1 MASMWLYNS
10 IDLILDGTLDLSA
23 DTIKVGLSTATHV
36 LGLDD
41 TFLDDA
47 SADDFSSGEISNA
60 SQSPVSGYVGEF
72 NGAGRKTLAS
82 KTFNVDATTKQA
94 RFDAADPSAWTL
106 GTGATVAHATL
117 MKEVTNDAA
126 TRAII
131 YLDFTGVPTNGG
143 TFTLQ
148 FHADGIGVADAG

>member
-10 IDLILDGTLDLSA
+10 VDLILDGTLDLNA

-41 TFLDDA
+41 TFLDDG
-47 SADDFSSGEISNA
+47 SADDFSSGELT
-60 SQSPVSGYVGEF
+60 VSGYTGGF
-72 NGAGRKTLAS
+72 AGAGRKTLAS
-82 KTFNVDATTKQA
+82 KTFNVDATSNEA

-106 GTGATVAHATL
+106 ATGETVAHATI
-117 MKEVTNDAA
+117 MKEITNDPAS
-126 TRAII
+126 RAII

-148 FHADGIGVADAG
+148 FAASGIGVCDCG